1 MAEIGMFS
9 YHIYVLFAYRTSSQE
24 STGESP
30 FFLMYGRDPVLPT
43 ADMLAHP
50 DGRIRVSIDDYKEE
64 ITARMSIAWQAT
76 RDHIR
81 IAQSKQK

>member
-1 MAEIGMFS
+1 MFS
-9 YHIYVLFAYRTSSQE
+9 YHNVLFVYYTSPQE
-24 STGESP
+24 LTGESP

-64 ITARMSIAWQAT
+64 IAAHMMTSRKRSYSDCSVQAEM
-76 RDHIR
+76 
-81 IAQSKQK
+81 KL